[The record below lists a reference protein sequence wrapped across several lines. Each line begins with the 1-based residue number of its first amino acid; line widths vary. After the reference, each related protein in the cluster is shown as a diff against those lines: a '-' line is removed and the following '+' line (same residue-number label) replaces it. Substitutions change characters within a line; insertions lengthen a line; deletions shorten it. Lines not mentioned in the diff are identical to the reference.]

1 MTIKEREDHLR
12 TNLSVYIVVS
22 VILWLGLAIY
32 VAYGLF
38 SLREVPTLPLTIT
51 SINVPRFKESNLE
64 TLRDSIKPDASRS
77 TNLPVVRV
85 EPYE

>member
-22 VILWLGLAIY
+22 
-32 VAYGLF
+32 
-38 SLREVPTLPLTIT
+38 EVPTLPLTIT